1 MICVPKAF
9 LEGRFSFSSYL
20 YAKKSAS
27 SKKELKYDL
36 IEKCRIH
43 FTHGRKN
50 KYVCFKPCDK
60 NDHVLFYLI
69 SNVSKSLR
77 VLAKK
82 IVFSVCSAV
91 TNF

>member
-1 MICVPKAF
+1 MQ
-9 LEGRFSFSSYL
+9 
-20 YAKKSAS
+20 KKSAS
-27 SKKELKYDL
+27 SKKELKFDL

-43 FTHGRKN
+43 FSFTHGRKN
-50 KYVCFKPCDK
+50 KYVFFKPCDK

-82 IVFSVCSAV
+82 IIFSVCSAV